1 MIAMIRTRPLLSLLA
16 AAAFT
21 LMLGPVAI
29 LIGVAFTAGD
39 TLAFPPEGFSLR
51 WFSAALDYPPFIDAF
66 GTSLVVAAVSTVLAL
81 ALGVP
86 ATLALNRGRVPGRR
100 VVEGLFFAPIVVPEL
115 VLSLALFQQVMV
127 GMRVTALGALVVG
140 HTVLLLPY
148 TVRVVGASLALA
160 DPRLEEAARGLGA
173 GPVRTFFTVTLPV
186 MAPGIVSAT
195 ILAFITSLN
204 NVPLSLLLTGPGVAT
219 LPVEMLNYVQSSF
232 DPVVA
237 AVSVLLLALSVAV
250 AFTTERVAGFTKV
263 FGR

>member
-1 MIAMIRTRPLLSLLA
+1 MILRRPFLSLLA

-21 LMLGPVAI
+21 LMLGPVVI
-29 LIGVAFTAGD
+29 LVGVAFTAGS
-39 TLAFPPEGFSLR
+39 TLTFPPEGLSLR
-51 WFSAALDYPPFIDAF
+51 WFAAALDYGPFVDSF
-66 GTSLVVAAVSTVLAL
+66 GTSMVVALVSTVLAL

-86 ATLALNRGRVPGRR
+86 ATLALHRGDQRGRR
-100 VVEGLFFAPIVVPEL
+100 VMENLFFAPIVVPEL
-115 VLSLALFQQVMV
+115 VLGLALFQQLMV
-127 GMRVTALGALVVG
+127 GMRVTALGALIVG

-148 TVRVVGASLALA
+148 TVRVVGASLSLA

-173 GPVRTFFTVTLPV
+173 GPLRAFFTVTLPV
-186 MAPGIVSAT
+186 MAPGILSAT

-237 AVSVLLLALSVAV
+237 AVSVLLLVFSVVV
-250 AFTTERVAGFTKV
+250 AFATERMVGFTKV

>member
-1 MIAMIRTRPLLSLLA
+1 MMSRRPLLSLLA
-16 AAAFT
+16 AIAFII
-21 LMLGPVAI
+21 MLGPVVI
-29 LIGVAFTAGD
+29 LLGVAFTAGS
-39 TLAFPPEGFSLR
+39 TLTFPPEGLSLR
-51 WFSAALDYPPFIDAF
+51 WFAAAVEYRPFTDALATSLIIAVVATLAAL
-66 GTSLVVAAVSTVLAL
+66 L
-81 ALGVP
+81 LGVP
-86 ATLALNRGRVPGRR
+86 ATLALQRGAVPGRT
-100 VVEGLFFAPIVVPEL
+100 VVENLFMTPIIVPEL
-115 VLSLALFQQVMV
+115 VLGLALFQQLMV
-127 GMRVTALGALVVG
+127 GLHITAMGTLIVG

-160 DPRLEEAARGLGA
+160 DPKLEEAARGLGA

-186 MAPGIVSAT
+186 MRPGIISAT

-237 AVSVLLLALSVAV
+237 AVSVILLALSVGV
-250 AFTTERVAGFTKV
+250 ALLTERLVGFNKV

>member
-1 MIAMIRTRPLLSLLA
+1 MILRRPLLSLLTA
-16 AAAFT
+16 IAFV

-29 LIGVAFTAGD
+29 LIGVAFTAGS
-39 TLAFPPEGFSLR
+39 TLAFPPEGLSLR
-51 WFSAALDYPPFIDAF
+51 WFAAALEYRPFIDAF
-66 GTSLVVAAVSTVLAL
+66 GTSVLVALVSTALAL

-86 ATLALNRGRVPGRR
+86 ATLALQRGRIPGRR
-100 VVEGLFFAPIVVPEL
+100 VVENLFFTPIIVPEL
-115 VLSLALFQQVMV
+115 VLGLALFQQVMV
-127 GMRVTALGALVVG
+127 GLQITALGTLVIG

-173 GPVRTFFTVTLPV
+173 GPVRTFLRVTLPV
-186 MAPGIVSAT
+186 MAPGIASAT

-237 AVSVLLLALSVAV
+237 AVSVVLLVLSVAV
-250 AFTTERVAGFTKV
+250 AFATERLAGFTKV

>member
-1 MIAMIRTRPLLSLLA
+1 MILRRRPFLSLLT
-16 AAAFT
+16 AAAFL
-21 LMLGPVAI
+21 LMLGPVVI
-29 LIGVAFTAGD
+29 LLGVAFTAGS
-39 TLAFPPEGFSLR
+39 TLSFPPEGLSLR
-51 WFSAALDYPPFIDAF
+51 WFSAALSYTPFLDAF
-66 GTSLVVAAVSTVLAL
+66 GTSLTVAAVSTVLAL
-81 ALGVP
+81 GLGIP
-86 ATLALNRGRVPGRR
+86 ATLALHRGRVPGRS
-100 VVEGLFFAPIVVPEL
+100 VIENLFFAPIVVPEL
-115 VLSLALFQQVMV
+115 VLGLALFQQLMV
-127 GMRVTALGALVVG
+127 GMRVTAVGALVVG

-148 TVRVVGASLALA
+148 AVRVVGASLALA

-173 GPVRTFFTVTLPV
+173 GPVRAFFTVTLPV
-186 MAPGIVSAT
+186 LLPGILSAT

-250 AFTTERVAGFTKV
+250 AFTTERVAGFTRV

>member
-1 MIAMIRTRPLLSLLA
+1 MILRRPFLSLLA
-16 AAAFT
+16 AAAFV
-21 LMLGPVAI
+21 LMLGPVVI
-29 LIGVAFTAGD
+29 LVGVAFTAGS
-39 TLAFPPEGFSLR
+39 TLAFPPEGLSLR
-51 WFSAALDYPPFIDAF
+51 WFSAALEYGPFVDSF
-66 GTSLVVAAVSTVLAL
+66 GTSVIVAAFSTVTAL

-86 ATLALNRGRVPGRR
+86 ATLALHRGNPRGRRIM
-100 VVEGLFFAPIVVPEL
+100 ENLFFAPIVVPEL
-115 VLSLALFQQVMV
+115 VLGLALFQQVMV
-127 GMRVTALGALVVG
+127 GMRVTALGALIIG

-160 DPRLEEAARGLGA
+160 DARLEEAARGLGA
-173 GPVRTFFTVTLPV
+173 GPVRTFLTVTLPV
-186 MAPGIVSAT
+186 MAPGILSAT

-237 AVSVLLLALSVAV
+237 AVSVLLLALSVVV
-250 AFTTERVAGFTKV
+250 AFTTERLVGFTKV

>member
-1 MIAMIRTRPLLSLLA
+1 MILRRPLLSLLA

-21 LMLGPVAI
+21 LMLGPVVI
-29 LIGVAFTAGD
+29 LVGVAFTAGS
-39 TLAFPPEGFSLR
+39 TLTFPPEGLSLR
-51 WFSAALDYPPFIDAF
+51 WFSAALDYGPFVEAF
-66 GTSLVVAAVSTVLAL
+66 GTSVLVAAVSTAIAL

-86 ATLALNRGRVPGRR
+86 ATLALHRGNPRGRRAM
-100 VVEGLFFAPIVVPEL
+100 ETLFFAPIVVPEL
-115 VLSLALFQQVMV
+115 VVGLALFQQLMV
-127 GMRVTALGALVVG
+127 GMRVTAVGALIVG
-140 HTVLLLPY
+140 HALLLLPY
-148 TVRVVGASLALA
+148 TVRVVGASLSLA

-237 AVSVLLLALSVAV
+237 AVSVLLIVLSVAV
-250 AFTTERVAGFTKV
+250 ALVTERVAGFTKV